1 MRQEQHCR
9 LKATDTEQWSNLN
22 ASETKVNKQGWG
34 PRGLSS
40 SSRTARG
47 SKIVALALASNSSG
61 LGL

>member
-47 SKIVALALASNSSG
+47 SKIVALASNSSG